1 MPINQNLVV
10 TWALLFAP
18 LVSATQSALERENLI
33 ESFNQAQRCYASA
46 VEDDAQSEQA
56 IGCAGEALQHGR
68 SLFAPVSEELADL
81 LYNYGDS
88 LAGVDSSKRNTSLR
102 EALSIYEQ
110 IHGEDSTELINL
122 LMDLGEHERAIDISG
137 SGHGATSLVHAKHL
151 LSASIS
157 LSDGLN
163 ANDRKGVLA
172 EAYALSAKQ
181 LFDREHGAESWGGG
195 LASFQIGKIKAI
207 TKDYKSAIPYLR
219 TASKIPS
226 KELYAHRLLVEAYHF
241 SDEDAKATE
250 HAQLLGK
257 LLSGRELSDYEPII
271 TVKAKYPELALK
283 NADEGY
289 VVIQLTV
296 SKQGRVVDPRVLE
309 EKPKYRGFAKAAL
322 KAVKSNRYAPRF
334 RDGEVEETPGV
345 LYKYTFQ
352 MAP

>member
-1 MPINQNLVV
+1 MSINRSLVF

-18 LVSATQSALERENLI
+18 LVGATQSPLERENLI

-46 VEDDAQSEQA
+46 VEDGAHSEQA
-56 IGCAGEALQHGR
+56 IGCAEEALQFGR
-68 SLFAPVSEELADL
+68 SLFAPVSEELAGL

-88 LAGVDSSKRNTSLR
+88 LADVDSRKRKNSLQ
-102 EALSIYEQ
+102 EALSIYEK

-122 LMDLGEHERAIDISG
+122 LMDLGEHQRAIDLSG
-137 SGHGATSLVHAKHL
+137 KGYGTESLTHAKHL

-157 LSDGLN
+157 LSEGLK

-181 LFDREHGAESWGGG
+181 LFDRENGAESWGGG

-207 TKDYKSAIPYLR
+207 NKDYESAIPYLL

-226 KELYAHRLLVEAYHF
+226 AELYAHRLLVEAYHF

-250 HAQLLGK
+250 HAQALGK

-271 TVKAKYPELALK
+271 TVRPKYPELALK
-283 NADEGY
+283 NTDEGY

-322 KAVKSNRYAPRF
+322 KAVASNRYAPGF
-334 RDGEVEETPGV
+334 KDGEVVETPGV